1 MHVYGIVGSRPAPGT
16 PFMTESQT
24 RITGLRQNALIVV
37 RGFIPCGCELVA
49 ASSSGDGA
57 QLTLANLTAPGLI
70 QHLNGSDRTPAE
82 IFLFDGNHPT
92 RLSGDLQTAAGEG
105 VRMTSDP
112 HDAETIEYLRRLPQ
126 RIPDQ
131 LAPPSASLPSL
142 RDTYQKHTRRLLGTL
157 VADFID
163 HACEG
168 IGNDLEPASY
178 THLTLP
184 TNREV

>member
-1 MHVYGIVGSRPAPGT
+1 
-16 PFMTESQT
+16 MTESQT

-49 ASSSGDGA
+49 ASSGDDGA
-57 QLTLANLTAPGLI
+57 QLTLANLTSPGLI
-70 QHLNGSDRTPAE
+70 QHLNGSDHTPAE
-82 IFLFDGNHPT
+82 LFLFDGNHPT
-92 RLSGDLQTAAGEG
+92 RVSGGLQAAAGDS

-131 LAPPSASLPSL
+131 LTPPSASLPSL
-142 RDTYQKHTRRLLGTL
+142 RDTYKKHTRRLLGTL

-163 HACEG
+163 HACEVSG
-168 IGNDLEPASY
+168 
-178 THLTLP
+178 TTLNKRRKCVRSP
-184 TNREV
+184 V